1 MSLDMKPRKAP
12 PARKSGGGTLLG
24 LFIGLVIG
32 VIGVAG
38 VVWYINKAPLPFTT
52 TGQQPKLP
60 PPVTGKPPAAATPTP
75 EVPPVASAPVALPGK
90 PGDPVTDKPRFDFY
104 KILPGKAEAIPDPK
118 PEEAKPAETR
128 PVIARSTETKPI
140 EMKPVEAKPVEA
152 KPVEAKPVEAK
163 PVEAKPVEAKPVEA
177 KPTEAKTTSKA
188 ESKAADAK
196 PADSARSK
204 TENAL
209 KEPLYLQA
217 GSFQSAHEA
226 DNQKARL
233 ALIGTEAQIQQVMLQ
248 DKVWYRVRIGPY
260 HKIDDVNHLRADL
273 ARQGIDA
280 NVVRKD

>member
-12 PARKSGGGTLLG
+12 PARKSGGGTLFG

-60 PPVTGKPPAAATPTP
+60 PPVAGKPPAATP

-90 PGDPVTDKPRFDFY
+90 PGDPVTEKPRFDFY
-104 KILPGKAEAIPDPK
+104 KILPGNAEAIPDPK
-118 PEEAKPAETR
+118 PEEIKPAEAR
-128 PVIARSTETKPI
+128 PVPAKPTETKVIETKPI
-140 EMKPVEAKPVEA
+140 ETKPSEGKPAEG
-152 KPVEAKPVEAK
+152 KPAET
-163 PVEAKPVEAKPVEA
+163 
-177 KPTEAKTTSKA
+177 KPTESKAAASKTA
-188 ESKAADAK
+188 ESKPADAK
-196 PADSARSK
+196 PADSTRSK
-204 TENAL
+204 ADGTL

-217 GSFQSAHEA
+217 GSFQSANEA

-233 ALIGTEAQIQQVMLQ
+233 ALLGTEAQIQQVMLQ

-260 HKIDDVNHLRADL
+260 QKIDDVNHLRADL

>member
-32 VIGVAG
+32 VIGVAS

-60 PPVTGKPPAAATPTP
+60 PPVAGKPPAAITP

-118 PEEAKPAETR
+118 PEEAKPM
-128 PVIARSTETKPI
+128 IAKPIETKPI
-140 EMKPVEAKPVEA
+140 ETKPIEIKPIET
-152 KPVEAKPVEAK
+152 KPIETKPIETK
-163 PVEAKPVEAKPVEA
+163 PIETKPVEA
-177 KPTEAKTTSKA
+177 KPTEGKAATSKA
-188 ESKAADAK
+188 ESKAADTK

>member
-1 MSLDMKPRKAP
+1 MSQDMKPRKTP
-12 PARKSGGGTLLG
+12 PARKSGGSTLLG

-60 PPVTGKPPAAATPTP
+60 PPVASKTPPAASP

-90 PGDPVTDKPRFDFY
+90 PGDPIGEKPRFDFY

-118 PEEAKPAETR
+118 PEEAKPAEAR
-128 PVIARSTETKPI
+128 PTAGKPTETKPI
-140 EMKPVEAKPVEA
+140 EAKAGE
-152 KPVEAKPVEAK
+152 
-163 PVEAKPVEAKPVEA
+163 
-177 KPTEAKTTSKA
+177 
-188 ESKAADAK
+188 AK
-196 PADSARSK
+196 PADGKPADSKPADSKAASSK
-204 TENAL
+204 TAEAKAADSKPAESAKSKADNTL
-209 KEPLYLQA
+209 KDPIYLQA
-217 GSFQSAHEA
+217 GSFQSASDA

-233 ALIGTEAQIQQVMLQ
+233 ALLGAEARIQQVMLQ

-260 HKIDDVNHLRADL
+260 HKMDDVNHLRADL

-280 NVVRKD
+280 NVVKKD